1 MMNRLRPSDRRGDRT
16 AAILHPGWTVLCL
29 GLMTTHL
36 HGADYSLKIGD
47 YRFAPEAPLANSVP
61 NALPDLQFNGFNA
74 QHPPLL
80 TGQAVP
86 RGNGY
91 ALAWTKEVPQVGYD
105 RWTPADPRIP
115 DVQLGER
122 FTIWM
127 RILYGGNAGGDIG
140 YQLIRIGDALAWS
153 TTSEEQLQI
162 VVRGGQPLISTN
174 TELLPKFSRWYDLA
188 LVVEPRRITVYSTAI
203 TSDGPLTTASETFEL
218 DEDAGI
224 GDQPLPLRLLVNTN
238 SAMERLLI
246 YRKSLDAGAVRELS
260 QEARLA
266 GPSSVESVDVGT
278 NRQLFL
284 DDALIESMSD
294 TVRRVLHP
302 VRKHPDNPVIR
313 RTHPQAVE
321 GFGPT
326 FWGSVIYDEQ
336 DKLFRCWYQ
345 ALTFHQPE
353 IFNHLYAVSDDG
365 IRWRKPELD
374 IVASDNRYDPPGYKV
389 GHAGGWLTVRK
400 DSDEPD
406 PQQRYKGFIQ
416 HEPLWHVTSPDGLH
430 WTDRGIA
437 AHYTD
442 DTSTAVYHSIR
453 KQYLK
458 IGRFCP
464 DGRSLALRLMMT
476 CVGDSP
482 LAEGNSLWHLA
493 MLPTEDDLQRDP
505 YQQFYHMP
513 AFAYGDAY
521 IGLLGMYFAGPDN
534 GNTETE
540 LTFSRDG
547 LNWQRIAP
555 HQPFIP
561 RGGEGEWDSGFGV
574 LPGTGPI
581 VRGDELWFYYSHY
594 NNGHHGP
601 FRDAGIG
608 LATLRRDGFVSLSGK
623 GAVTTKAFALQA
635 SRLRINAV
643 GRVSV
648 TVLDINGA
656 ALDERKSVAGDNCD
670 HLVELSGE
678 LVGRQVRLHF
688 EVDGDLYAFQTSDN

>member
-1 MMNRLRPSDRRGDRT
+1 MTWSALIILAAMMGD
-16 AAILHPGWTVLCL
+16 LV
-29 GLMTTHL
+29 
-36 HGADYSLKIGD
+36 GD

-61 NALPDLQFNGFNA
+61 DALSDLLFDGFSA
-74 QHPPLL
+74 EHPPLL

-86 RGNGY
+86 SGNGY
-91 ALAWTKEVPQVGYD
+91 ALAWTKRVPQVGYD
-105 RWTPADPRIP
+105 RWAPADPRIP

-127 RILYGGNAGGDIG
+127 RILYGGFARGDVG
-140 YQLIRIGDALAWS
+140 YQLARLGDALTWS

-162 VVRGGQPLISTN
+162 VVNGGQPLTTTN
-174 TELLPKFSRWYDLA
+174 AALLPKSSRWYDLA
-188 LVVEPRRITVYSTAI
+188 LVVEPRRITVYATAI
-203 TSDGPLTTASETFEL
+203 TADGALATASETFEL

-224 GDQPLPLRLLVNTN
+224 GDQPLPLRLLPNTN

-246 YRKSLDAGAVRELS
+246 YRKPLDADAVRELS

-266 GPSSVESVDVGT
+266 GPKSIEAVDVGT

-284 DDALIESMSD
+284 DDALIESMSEG
-294 TVRRVLHP
+294 VRRVLHP
-302 VRKHPDNPVIR
+302 PRKHPDNPVIR
-313 RTHPQAVE
+313 RTQAQAVE

-336 DKLFRCWYQ
+336 DKLFKCWYL

-365 IRWRKPELD
+365 VVWRKPKLD
-374 IVASDNRYDPPGYKV
+374 ILGPDNRYSPPGYKA
-389 GHAGGWLTVRK
+389 GHAGMWLTVRK
-400 DSDEPD
+400 DSDETD
-406 PQQRYKGFIQ
+406 SQQRYKGFIQ
-416 HEPLWHVTSPDGLH
+416 HDPLWHVTSSDGLN

-442 DTSTAVYHSIR
+442 DTSTAVHHPLR

-476 CVGDSP
+476 CVSDTP
-482 LAEGNSLWHLA
+482 LAEGNTLWHLV
-493 MLPTEDDLQRDP
+493 MLPTEDDLARDP

-521 IGLLGMYFAGPDN
+521 IGLLGMYFAGPDS
-534 GNTETE
+534 GKTETE

-547 LNWQRIAP
+547 LSWRRVAP

-561 RGGEGEWDSGFGV
+561 RGAKGEWDSGFGV

-581 VRGDELWFYYSHY
+581 VRGDEMWFYYSHY
-594 NNGHHGP
+594 NNSHHGP
-601 FRDAGIG
+601 FSDAGIG
-608 LATLRRDGFVSLSGK
+608 LATLRRDGFVSLSGG
-623 GAVTTKAFALQA
+623 GAVTTKVFALHA

-648 TVLDINGA
+648 TVLDINGTP
-656 ALDERKSVAGDNCD
+656 LTERKSVDGDSCD
-670 HLVELSGE
+670 HLVELPGE
-678 LVGRQVRLHF
+678 LVGRQVKLRF
-688 EVDGDLYAFQTSDN
+688 EIDGDLYAFQASDR